1 MKRLLILLLLIGIAG
16 CGSDAQ
22 KAQEE
27 NTPAGLFKKIYAL
40 AQEEDYEKLQECI
53 FPHSEQDLPDMML
66 QGIKEQKGR
75 GDAAYSH
82 KALKFLIDNHL
93 DKLKPAAGAFLES
106 CMPDGDFGGDERI
119 AKIAKTRPQDIT
131 MFDFEQVH
139 ILIIKLEGEHKLVFW
154 ERLPILSGEYSLDKN
169 PQKSESGEAS
179 GRSTE
184 QPPAEPDPA
193 PSVKELTLREKVIG
207 TYELELK
214 KFGETQ
220 RYVLLDNSTVEYYLN
235 GKKEEAEHKWSIV
248 DKEVH
253 IERENRAVSVF
264 SINKDESITGIATID
279 EDGKRK
285 EILKE
290 HQYTRKKIN

>member
-1 MKRLLILLLLIGIAG
+1 MKYITLIIGLLVVG
-16 CGSDAQ
+16 CG
-22 KAQEE
+22 KQEQTDTNE
-27 NTPAGLFKKIYAL
+27 STPTTNTNKVSGPRV
-40 AQEEDYEKLQECI
+40 Q
-53 FPHSEQDLPDMML
+53 
-66 QGIKEQKGR
+66 
-75 GDAAYSH
+75 
-82 KALKFLIDNHL
+82 
-93 DKLKPAAGAFLES
+93 
-106 CMPDGDFGGDERI
+106 PDGDVD
-119 AKIAKTRPQDIT
+119 
-131 MFDFEQVH
+131 
-139 ILIIKLEGEHKLVFW
+139 LL
-154 ERLPILSGEYSLDKN
+154 
-169 PQKSESGEAS
+169 
-179 GRSTE
+179 
-184 QPPAEPDPA
+184 
-193 PSVKELTLREKVIG
+193 VKELTPEEKRVAG

-290 HQYTRKKIN
+290 HQYTRKKIK

>member
-1 MKRLLILLLLIGIAG
+1 MKYITLIIGLLVVG
-16 CGSDAQ
+16 CGKQEQTDTNESTPTTNTN
-22 KAQEE
+22 KASG
-27 NTPAGLFKKIYAL
+27 PRV
-40 AQEEDYEKLQECI
+40 
-53 FPHSEQDLPDMML
+53 H
-66 QGIKEQKGR
+66 
-75 GDAAYSH
+75 
-82 KALKFLIDNHL
+82 
-93 DKLKPAAGAFLES
+93 
-106 CMPDGDFGGDERI
+106 PDGDVDLL
-119 AKIAKTRPQDIT
+119 A
-131 MFDFEQVH
+131 
-139 ILIIKLEGEHKLVFW
+139 
-154 ERLPILSGEYSLDKN
+154 
-169 PQKSESGEAS
+169 
-179 GRSTE
+179 
-184 QPPAEPDPA
+184 
-193 PSVKELTLREKVIG
+193 KELTAEEKKTVG

-290 HQYTRKKIN
+290 HQYTREKIKSSTHAPPPERSLEVQFLDGELNGTDLEEVTKLNLDGYQLTELPKNLKNLTQLKVLVLSKNQLTKLPKGLEKLTQLMSLNLKDNPDLTKAQIAELQRALPKCKIISNPKK

>member
-1 MKRLLILLLLIGIAG
+1 MKRLLVCLLLVGVVG
-16 CGSDAQ
+16 CGKKQSVNTNEGNDTP
-22 KAQEE
+22 E
-27 NTPAGLFKKIYAL
+27 NSAKKEVKETP
-40 AQEEDYEKLQECI
+40 
-53 FPHSEQDLPDMML
+53 S
-66 QGIKEQKGR
+66 KG
-75 GDAAYSH
+75 D
-82 KALKFLIDNHL
+82 
-93 DKLKPAAGAFLES
+93 DKSSTTAKP
-106 CMPDGDFGGDERI
+106 
-119 AKIAKTRPQDIT
+119 
-131 MFDFEQVH
+131 
-139 ILIIKLEGEHKLVFW
+139 
-154 ERLPILSGEYSLDKN
+154 
-169 PQKSESGEAS
+169 
-179 GRSTE
+179 
-184 QPPAEPDPA
+184 
-193 PSVKELTLREKVIG
+193 VKELTLREKVIG

-290 HQYTRKKIN
+290 HQYTRKKIKSSTHAPPPERSLEVQFLDGELKRADLEEVTKLDLDGYQLTELPKNLKNLTQLKVLVLSKNQLTELPKGLEKLTQLMSLNLKDNPDLTK

>member
-1 MKRLLILLLLIGIAG
+1 MKKLILILCVVLLAG
-16 CGSDAQ
+16 C
-22 KAQEE
+22 
-27 NTPAGLFKKIYAL
+27 
-40 AQEEDYEKLQECI
+40 
-53 FPHSEQDLPDMML
+53 
-66 QGIKEQKGR
+66 
-75 GDAAYSH
+75 
-82 KALKFLIDNHL
+82 
-93 DKLKPAAGAFLES
+93 
-106 CMPDGDFGGDERI
+106 
-119 AKIAKTRPQDIT
+119 
-131 MFDFEQVH
+131 
-139 ILIIKLEGEHKLVFW
+139 
-154 ERLPILSGEYSLDKN
+154 SGESFGLGPEGKA
-169 PQKSESGEAS
+169 EGGENA
-179 GRSTE
+179 T
-184 QPPAEPDPA
+184 QPVRTLTAE
-193 PSVKELTLREKVIG
+193 EEKVAG

-290 HQYTRKKIN
+290 HQYTREKIK

>member
-1 MKRLLILLLLIGIAG
+1 MKKILSSRMGQVLLCTLIVFA
-16 CGSDAQ
+16 CL
-22 KAQEE
+22 
-27 NTPAGLFKKIYAL
+27 AGLTYL
-40 AQEEDYEKLQECI
+40 ASNMI
-53 FPHSEQDLPDMML
+53 
-66 QGIKEQKGR
+66 
-75 GDAAYSH
+75 
-82 KALKFLIDNHL
+82 
-93 DKLKPAAGAFLES
+93 LENKS
-106 CMPDGDFGGDERI
+106 ILEYI
-119 AKIAKTRPQDIT
+119 AKKKAKAEA
-131 MFDFEQVH
+131 DFA
-139 ILIIKLEGEHKLVFW
+139 K
-154 ERLPILSGEYSLDKN
+154 
-169 PQKSESGEAS
+169 A
-179 GRSTE
+179 
-184 QPPAEPDPA
+184 
-193 PSVKELTLREKVIG
+193 KELTLREKVIG

-290 HQYTRKKIN
+290 HQYTRKKIK

>member
-1 MKRLLILLLLIGIAG
+1 MKPLLALIVSLMAVG
-16 CGSDAQ
+16 CGKDKQ
-22 KAQEE
+22 PVNTYE
-27 NTPAGLFKKIYAL
+27 NKKRVGFL
-40 AQEEDYEKLQECI
+40 
-53 FPHSEQDLPDMML
+53 
-66 QGIKEQKGR
+66 
-75 GDAAYSH
+75 SH
-82 KALKFLIDNHL
+82 RTEA
-93 DKLKPAAGAFLES
+93 KPV
-106 CMPDGDFGGDERI
+106 R
-119 AKIAKTRPQDIT
+119 
-131 MFDFEQVH
+131 
-139 ILIIKLEGEHKLVFW
+139 
-154 ERLPILSGEYSLDKN
+154 
-169 PQKSESGEAS
+169 
-179 GRSTE
+179 
-184 QPPAEPDPA
+184 
-193 PSVKELTLREKVIG
+193 ELTPEEKKVVG

-290 HQYTRKKIN
+290 HQYTREKIN